1 MSAWFSRNIFHI
13 TIIQQNIGIL
23 SRECR
28 CYLLRRLCIKCFNN
42 SNSRFCVRGDESLTV
57 ELCLNKVFLELTFP
71 GLFSFSCS
79 PSDSRRFFLISLF
92 SGVMVVGSCLLLRSS
107 TASQCKS
114 SSTLVL
120 LTPFSMKLCS
130 SAVFL
135 ILRPPGLQTRS
146 DKFSFLINRNPIEP
160 QQWARISPAISTLPD
175 SENKFSSEALPPPE
189 VKLTPQN
196 LQVLFVFLNVYIGFP
211 SPLTNFCRSR
221 DADVLLRRFSHFS
234 FSLQLRNRL

>member
-1 MSAWFSRNIFHI
+1 
-13 TIIQQNIGIL
+13 
-23 SRECR
+23 
-28 CYLLRRLCIKCFNN
+28 
-42 SNSRFCVRGDESLTV
+42 
-57 ELCLNKVFLELTFP
+57 
-71 GLFSFSCS
+71 
-79 PSDSRRFFLISLF
+79 
-92 SGVMVVGSCLLLRSS
+92 MVVGSCLLLRSS

-135 ILRPPGLQTRS
+135 ILRPQGLQTRS

-234 FSLQLRNRL
+234 FSLQLRNRLWRYIPAWSESSRKVRA